1 MDRNKLRKLILQKRE
16 ALTPAERRS
25 KSKAII
31 DNLWRIEQFAR
42 AGTIFSY
49 VHFRSE
55 VETLPLIGQA
65 LARQIRVS
73 VPLTL
78 VAESRLEAY
87 EILNPAKEL
96 KPGYCRIP
104 EPDPTQ
110 AKRIDPGEIEVVLLP
125 GSVFDLRGGR
135 LGYGGGY
142 YDRFLD
148 REAPRALRIG
158 LAFEL
163 QVVDTVPLLAHDE
176 RIHYLV
182 TEERIVVTTQV
193 QGSKV
198 HG

>member
-16 ALTPAERRS
+16 DLTLAERKS

-31 DNLWRIEQFAR
+31 DNLWQIEQFAE
-42 AGTIFSY
+42 AGTVFSY
-49 VHFRSE
+49 VNFRSE
-55 VETLPLIGQA
+55 VETLPLIRQA

-96 KPGYCRIP
+96 KPGYCEIP
-104 EPDPTQ
+104 EPDPDQ
-110 AKRIDPGEIEVVLLP
+110 VKGIDPGEIDVVLLP
-125 GSVFDLRGGR
+125 GSVFDIRGGR

-148 REAPRALRIG
+148 REAPHALRIA

-163 QVVDTVPLLAHDE
+163 QVVDKVPLLAHDK

-182 TEERIVVTTQV
+182 TEERIVMTP
-193 QGSKV
+193 QG
-198 HG
+198 G

>member
-16 ALTPAERRS
+16 NLTPAERKS

-31 DNLWRIEQFAR
+31 DNLWQIEQFSK

-55 VETLPLIGQA
+55 VETLPLIRQA

-78 VAESRLEAY
+78 VAESRLAAY
-87 EILNPAKEL
+87 EILNPEKEL

-104 EPDPTQ
+104 EPDPGR

-125 GSVFDLRGGR
+125 GSVFDLCGGR

-163 QVVDTVPLLAHDE
+163 QVVDKVPLLAHDK

-182 TEERIVVTTQV
+182 TEERTVKTSRWI
-193 QGSKV
+193 G
-198 HG
+198 

>member
-1 MDRNKLRKLILQKRE
+1 AK
-16 ALTPAERRS
+16 
-25 KSKAII
+25 
-31 DNLWRIEQFAR
+31 

-49 VHFRSE
+49 AHFRSE
-55 VETLPLIGQA
+55 VETLPLIRQA
-65 LARQIRVS
+65 LARQMRVT

-87 EILNPAKEL
+87 EIQDPAKEL

-104 EPDPTQ
+104 EPDPGQ
-110 AKRIDPGEIEVVLLP
+110 AKQIDPAEIEVVLLP
-125 GSVFDLRGGR
+125 GSVFDLCGGR

-176 RIHYLV
+176 RVHFLV
-182 TEERIVVTTQV
+182 TEERIVMT
-193 QGSKV
+193 SKV
-198 HG
+198 DRLKAEGY